1 MGERATPGTPSMCGD
16 TPDWASIKSR
26 KENFG
31 CPANEIGRLAQLVA
45 RFLHTEEVV
54 GSSPASP
61 TTKSRSA
68 CFGNQNSVDRNPAQV
83 YFGPMAMPV
92 LATELFAVVGV
103 TGIYHRQV
111 QQCGILGLIGYLMF
125 GFFLI
130 LQSDFNFAEALVAPL
145 FVRDAPPIARAA
157 LCRSRI

>member
-1 MGERATPGTPSMCGD
+1 
-16 TPDWASIKSR
+16 
-26 KENFG
+26 
-31 CPANEIGRLAQLVA
+31 
-45 RFLHTEEVV
+45 
-54 GSSPASP
+54 
-61 TTKSRSA
+61 
-68 CFGNQNSVDRNPAQV
+68 
-83 YFGPMAMPV
+83 MAMPV

-103 TGIYHRQV
+103 TGIYLRQV